1 MEDIKKKVD
10 CTKYPELPLGEKL
23 VTILQELSHHN
34 ADLTYVATDAG
45 WASEA
50 SGADRKKAICQV
62 AVYDGYQPIGEVSVQ
77 FRHHTNEM
85 IFAIKSD
92 NIKGGRRGNSHHKES
107 KHLKEIMKVI
117 KEAFKPKA
125 IDLVVEEIVE
135 AVDYRTSRLE
145 GWAKDHCRSAVNRA
159 SFEVLEYLT
168 AVHTGIEPLGDLLTQ
183 LGTKGLPQNLLAQ
196 LGPKWLDHM
205 DNHRITQSISTQ
217 WARRY
222 GVAVRIERDGT
233 INVVDLATRTLSPC
247 KSTYDLPTNYQEKIT
262 MLKIVDEDQPIE
274 HIGFRFENEANIN
287 GVRTK
292 YEYFYLIG
300 GDTYISC

>member
-10 CTKYPELPLGEKL
+10 CTKYSELPLREKL

-125 IDLVVEEIVE
+125 IDLVVKEIVE
-135 AVDYRTSRLE
+135 AVDYRVTRLE

-168 AVHTGIEPLGDLLTQ
+168 AVHTGEDLLTQ

-205 DNHRITQSISTQ
+205 DNYRITQSISTQ
-217 WARRY
+217 WTRRY

-233 INVVDLATRTLSPC
+233 INVVDLATMTLSPC

-300 GDTYISC
+300 GDTYVSC